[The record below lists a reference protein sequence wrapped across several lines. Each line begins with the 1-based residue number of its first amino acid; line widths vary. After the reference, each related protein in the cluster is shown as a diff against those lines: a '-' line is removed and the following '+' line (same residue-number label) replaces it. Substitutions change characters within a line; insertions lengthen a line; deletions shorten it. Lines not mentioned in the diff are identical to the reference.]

1 MAPLKMHEWKC
12 AMTLLLP
19 RYVAMDLICQ
29 MTKSVKGLL
38 ESVYGK

>member
-1 MAPLKMHEWKC
+1 MAPLKMHEWKW
-12 AMTLLLP
+12 AM
-19 RYVAMDLICQ
+19 YVAMDLICQ